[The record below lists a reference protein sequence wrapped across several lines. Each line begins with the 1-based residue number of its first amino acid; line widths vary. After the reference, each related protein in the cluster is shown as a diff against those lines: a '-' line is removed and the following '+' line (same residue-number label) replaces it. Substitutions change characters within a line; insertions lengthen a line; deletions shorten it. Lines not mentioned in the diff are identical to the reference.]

1 MWLELPTSN
10 VHVNCFVSPTSTHYY
25 YIYFFGIKFWLQKHP
40 TSNIKPSFFIPTKY
54 LQLLSWLTFVSWPSH
69 SQALF
74 VDVCLPVRTA
84 VGEGL
89 DLTERPIHDLAQ
101 FSVLTCV
108 GVHLVDVEEQAWE
121 LTPLYSSSFLST
133 WQCPWC
139 LEPGKTFPNAILVI
153 SRSPSRGELQSFKKA
168 FTGRTRRAASHR
180 SM

>member
-1 MWLELPTSN
+1 MSWCVELPTSN
-10 VHVNCFVSPTSTHYY
+10 VHVNCFVSLTSTHYY

-74 VDVCLPVRTA
+74 VDVCLPVRAA

-101 FSVLTCV
+101 FRVLTCV
-108 GVHLVDVEEQAWE
+108 SVHLVDVEEQVWE
-121 LTPLYSSSFLST
+121 SDATPAFSQHDSVLDALNQANHHLMLS
-133 WQCPWC
+133 W
-139 LEPGKTFPNAILVI
+139 
-153 SRSPSRGELQSFKKA
+153 
-168 FTGRTRRAASHR
+168 
-180 SM
+180 

>member
-1 MWLELPTSN
+1 MTRIADFKRSCQLL
-10 VHVNCFVSPTSTHYY
+10 CFTFSTHYY
-25 YIYFFGIKFWLQKHP
+25 YVYFFGIKFWLQKHP

-74 VDVCLPVRTA
+74 VDVCLPVRAA

-101 FSVLTCV
+101 FRVLTCV
-108 GVHLVDVEEQAWE
+108 GVHLVDVEEQVWE

-133 WQCPWC
+133 
-139 LEPGKTFPNAILVI
+139 
-153 SRSPSRGELQSFKKA
+153 
-168 FTGRTRRAASHR
+168 
-180 SM
+180 